1 LIEGIKSGTKL
12 TQILK
17 IFMERGFW
25 GNLKNPII
33 GLAPMDGV
41 SDAPF
46 RFMAAKYGKPSLMMT
61 EFTNVEGICHGNIK
75 GLIAF
80 LYSEIERPIVAQL
93 FGTDPASFYK
103 STLVACALGF
113 DGVDVNMGCPSKKVS
128 ERGAGAGLIKNPPL
142 AKEIL
147 NQCQQA
153 VKDFAEGKNPQDTDM
168 HRDILKFIREHQP
181 ANFERKLIPVS
192 VKTRIGIS
200 EIVIEEWVKHLL
212 ETKPVNITI
221 HGRTLN
227 QMYSGLADWEAI
239 ARAAT
244 IIHQTET
251 TVLGN
256 GDVQNLRDAHEKITK
271 FGLDGVLI
279 GRASFGD
286 PWIFT
291 GVEKSHQAKLQAA
304 VEHSKIYEKMFGDS
318 HFVAMRKHLGWY
330 CKGFPSAKD
339 LRMQL
344 MTSNNAT
351 EVEKIVQEALKTF
364 I

>member
-1 LIEGIKSGTKL
+1 
-12 TQILK
+12 
-17 IFMERGFW
+17 
-25 GNLKNPII
+25 
-33 GLAPMDGV
+33 MDGV

-46 RFMAAKYGKPSLMMT
+46 RLMMATHGKPSLMMT
-61 EFTNVEGICHGNIK
+61 EFTNVEGICHGNVK
-75 GLIAF
+75 GLTAF

-113 DGVDVNMGCPSKKVS
+113 DGVDVNMGCPAKKVS

-153 VKDFAEGKNPQDTDM
+153 VKDFAEGKDPEDTDM
-168 HRDILKFIREHQP
+168 HRDILKFIREHRP
-181 ANFERKLIPVS
+181 ENFERKLIPVS

-227 QMYSGLADWEAI
+227 QMYSGFADWEAI
-239 ARAAT
+239 ALAAK
-244 IIHQTET
+244 IIKQTPT

-256 GDVQNLRDAHEKITK
+256 GDVQTRADALEKVK
-271 FGLDGVLI
+271 NFGLDGVLI

-291 GVEKSHQAKLQAA
+291 GEEKPHQEKLQAA
-304 VEHSKIYEKMFGDS
+304 VEHSKIYEQMFGNS

-330 CKGFPSAKD
+330 CKGFPSAKE

-344 MTSNNAT
+344 MATNNAA
-351 EVEKIVQEALKTF
+351 EVEAIVNEALKTL